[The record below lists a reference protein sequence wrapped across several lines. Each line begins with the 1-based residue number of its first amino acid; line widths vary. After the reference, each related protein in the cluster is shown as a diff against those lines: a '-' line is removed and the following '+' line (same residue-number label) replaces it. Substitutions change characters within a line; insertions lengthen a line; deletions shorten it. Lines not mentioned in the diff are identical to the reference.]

1 MNRMVTLGWLLIGLW
16 VPLVW
21 AQPADTDQLEKN
33 IGQLE
38 QQLANLTAQRVQYIR
53 QADELAQQISALKA
67 KSDRNYFQRIR
78 LENQLSRS
86 QELANKIEAL
96 DPEIISLKN
105 EVREKQKNLIAHYDL
120 IIKNIMAQ
128 LNADKLT
135 KAQKQAL
142 VKTLTSI
149 KEKREILQTQIEISL
164 LELLRTNTIVLE
176 ANDSPRQIKAKA
188 DWLRDYEQR
197 LRARASQ
204 MDRIINNLKEE
215 IEIREKM
222 VEFEQELSLL
232 DHRDESISEGAS
244 QSANGQVR
252 SKDVFDGGTPEWA
265 NNAYLQNSESSK
277 SSILPLFQDF
287 TIEKDVLNMSN
298 LDIQTYIKGLESR
311 KQQLELT
318 ADSLKIKADAFE
330 QKARQAEQIERR
342 E

>member
-1 MNRMVTLGWLLIGLW
+1 MNRMVTLGWLFIGLW

-21 AQPADTDQLEKN
+21 AQAADTDQLEKN

-38 QQLANLTAQRVQYIR
+38 QRLADFTAQREQYVR
-53 QADELAQQISALKA
+53 QADELARQISELKA
-67 KSDRNYFQRIR
+67 KSNLNYFQRSR

-86 QELANKIEAL
+86 QELTNKIETL
-96 DPEIISLKN
+96 DPAIGALKN
-105 EVREKQKNLIAHYDL
+105 EVREKRKSLIAQYDL
-120 IIKNIMAQ
+120 IIKNILAQ
-128 LNADKLT
+128 LKAEKLPKT
-135 KAQKQAL
+135 QKTAL
-142 VKTLTSI
+142 VKTLTST

-188 DWLRDYEQR
+188 DWLRDYEKR
-197 LRARASQ
+197 LRTRAIQ

-222 VEFEQELSLL
+222 VEFEQELSLF

-244 QSANGQVR
+244 QSDNGQVR
-252 SKDVFDGGTPEWA
+252 SKDVLEGGAPDWA

-298 LDIQTYIKGLESR
+298 LDIQAYIKGLESR
-311 KQQLELT
+311 KQQVELT
-318 ADSLKIKADAFE
+318 ADSLRIKADAFE
-330 QKARQAEQIERR
+330 AKARQAEQIERR